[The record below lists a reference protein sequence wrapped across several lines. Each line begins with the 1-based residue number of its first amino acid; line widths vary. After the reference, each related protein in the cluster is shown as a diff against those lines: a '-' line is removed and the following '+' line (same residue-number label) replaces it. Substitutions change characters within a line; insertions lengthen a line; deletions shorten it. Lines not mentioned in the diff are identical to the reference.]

1 MVWGWSVNQPARLG
15 PSDTGVFSSAEQKR
29 SLRALV
35 ALVVGSM
42 VGSGIFAI
50 PSSFGQATGG
60 PGAVHA

>member
-1 MVWGWSVNQPARLG
+1 MVWGWGVNQPARLG
-15 PSDTGVFSSAEQKR
+15 PSDTGVSSSAEQKR

-42 VGSGIFAI
+42 VGSGLLAI

-60 PGAVHA
+60 PGALLA